1 MSFSFLAHG
10 LIVIEA
16 IMEGQLIFGEDEKC
30 DSDLDSSIILNL
42 EKIHFLLWLRY
53 VATDFVLV
61 AEIEMK
67 FFVDLVSMKE
77 RIHLFNSI
85 LIVFETSLRR
95 QGHNVR
101 EVVTINVQI
110 HRISCLQYKQEI
122 YKKGMKR
129 VTSTTRY

>member
-1 MSFSFLAHG
+1 ML
-10 LIVIEA
+10 
-16 IMEGQLIFGEDEKC
+16 GEDEKMWFGFRQQY
-30 DSDLDSSIILNL
+30 SFFNL

-67 FFVDLVSMKE
+67 FFADLVSMKE